1 LIDDARW
8 EQLLSRDP
16 ALNGSFLTGFVRSG
30 VYCLPSCKARTPRRE
45 NVRLFRTPEEAK
57 RAGMRACGRCCPD
70 AMYPGSG
77 EKAAL
82 FAQVVSQVLADPGAF
97 PDTATIG
104 RAAGVTWTSLNE
116 LFRDYAQESPA
127 AFLKRVRVRHA
138 SGLLRQGTS
147 PADAALGSGSLD
159 HSVFTE
165 LFTTR
170 TGLTPEEYSGLHCA
184 QSFSLRLPEGY
195 RSQTVLDFYARD
207 GEEVSE
213 KVTADSVNK
222 CILDGDRAAKLELRF
237 ENSLANCTAAHC
249 KTDAHTGFT
258 AHAAAVRMLGLD
270 CDATGFERQ
279 FSADPLLGKLI
290 AKQHGL
296 RIPLTPTPWEALAW
310 AIIGQQINLPFAINL
325 RRSLI
330 LAAGSPHPQGLR
342 AHPSA
347 QTVAAMD
354 LDALR
359 ALKFSGSK
367 AKYLLEAARQVASG
381 ELDLAGL
388 RDLPADQA
396 ARTLGAV
403 KGVGPW
409 TVQYVFLRGIGFPDC
424 LPAGDAGLA
433 QGLARLTGE
442 RPTEQGIRDLMAP
455 YTPWRSLA
463 TYHVWT
469 SLKSSGA

>member
-1 LIDDARW
+1 MPDDARW
-8 EQLLSRDP
+8 GQLLSRDP
-16 ALNGSFLTGFVRSG
+16 ALNGSFLTGFVKSG
-30 VYCLPSCKARTPRRE
+30 VYCLPSCKARTPRPE
-45 NVRLFRTPEEAK
+45 NVRFFRTPEEAK
-57 RAGMRACGRCCPD
+57 RAGLRACGRCRPD
-70 AMYPGSG
+70 ALYPGSEG
-77 EKAAL
+77 KEGL
-82 FAQVVSQVLADPGAF
+82 FAQVISQVLADPAAF

-104 RAAGVTWTSLNE
+104 RAAGLTWTALNE

-138 SGLLRQGTS
+138 GGLLRQGNS

-159 HSVFTE
+159 YSAFTE

-170 TGLTPEEYSGLHCA
+170 TGLTPEDYSGLHCA
-184 QSFSLRLPEGY
+184 QRFSLRLPEGY

-207 GEEVSE
+207 AEAVCE
-213 KVTADSVNK
+213 KVTADSVTS
-222 CILDGDRAAKLELRF
+222 CILDGDRAAILKLRF
-237 ENSLANCTAAHC
+237 EKDLAHC
-249 KTDAHTGFT
+249 TVAHCTTDAQTGFT

-310 AIIGQQINLPFAINL
+310 AIIGQQINLTFAVSL

-330 LAAGSPHPQGLR
+330 LAAGTPHPEGLR

-354 LDALR
+354 IDALR
-359 ALKFSGSK
+359 ALRFSGSK

-381 ELDLAGL
+381 KLDLAGL
-388 RDLPADQA
+388 RDLPADHA

-403 KGVGPW
+403 NGVGPW

-433 QGLARLTGE
+433 RALATLTGE
-442 RPTEQGIRDLMAP
+442 RPTEQAIRDLMAP

-463 TYHVWT
+463 TCHVWT
-469 SLKSSGA
+469 SLKGSEE